1 LAPAADAAQ
10 AAADFRAETLRM
22 GKKQVRAQM
31 RKVKP
36 KAAAPTTA
44 PGQNATRRQRERYV
58 QAGGMLQ
65 GYAPDFVVR
74 LGYIAIG
81 VGVAC
86 LVVIA
91 ALLIFLRQL
100 YGWPDAIAASLAWVL
115 PIALLASFIAP
126 GFRLALKD
134 RTAEAKLVQGQLV
147 GASTVSTSMGLGLL
161 MVQTRAG
168 SEQYL
173 VAPARLKQI
182 PGNQVNVVLTVTPNL
197 RHVRSVGIM
206 GQRMVGRVEP
216 PVPPVMRQ
224 LQRLPVLTPIALA
237 LAVIIGDD
245 AIALAPVTPNDY
257 VHASL
262 SVLAGAL
269 LGGAVYG
276 ASYLLQ
282 RRMMGEV
289 QALAPRS

>member
-1 LAPAADAAQ
+1 
-10 AAADFRAETLRM
+10 M
-22 GKKQVRAQM
+22 GKKQVRTQM

-36 KAAAPTTA
+36 KASAVASTAA
-44 PGQNATRRQRERYV
+44 GQGATRKHRERYI

-65 GYAPDFVVR
+65 GYAPDFVIR

-86 LVVIA
+86 LIVIA
-91 ALLIFLRQL
+91 LLLL
-100 YGWPDAIAASLAWVL
+100 LLHSAYGWGVATVAAIAWVL

-134 RTAEAKLVQGQLV
+134 QKAEARLVQGQLV
-147 GASTVSTSMGLGLL
+147 GASTVSTAMGLGLL
-161 MVQTRAG
+161 MVQTRGG

-173 VAPARLKQI
+173 VPPARLKSI

-216 PVPPVMRQ
+216 PVPDAMRQ

-245 AIALAPVTPNDY
+245 AIAVSPIANEPL
-257 VHASL
+257 HA
-262 SVLAGAL
+262 VLAFVVGAA

-276 ASYLLQ
+276 ASFLLQ

-289 QALAPRS
+289 QALVPRS

>member
-1 LAPAADAAQ
+1 V
-10 AAADFRAETLRM
+10 
-22 GKKQVRAQM
+22 GKRQVRAQM

-36 KAAAPTTA
+36 KAAAAAAQTA
-44 PGQNATRRQRERYV
+44 PGQGATRKQRERYI
-58 QAGGMLQ
+58 QSGGMLQ
-65 GYAPDFVVR
+65 GYAPDFVIR
-74 LGYIAIG
+74 IGYIAIG
-81 VGVAC
+81 VAVACVIIGTALLLLLHGPYGWGVAI
-86 LVVIA
+86 VA
-91 ALLIFLRQL
+91 AL
-100 YGWPDAIAASLAWVL
+100 AWLL
-115 PIALLASFIAP
+115 PIALLASFVAP

-134 RTAEAKLVQGQLV
+134 QKAEARLVQGQLV
-147 GASTVSTSMGLGLL
+147 GASTVSTAMGLGLL

-173 VAPARLKQI
+173 VPPARLKQI

-216 PVPPVMRQ
+216 PIPEAMRQ

-237 LAVIIGDD
+237 VAVILGDD
-245 AIALAPVTPNDY
+245 IVAVSPIPNEPIHAVLAFV
-257 VHASL
+257 
-262 SVLAGAL
+262 AGAL

-289 QALAPRS
+289 QALVPRT

>member
-1 LAPAADAAQ
+1 
-10 AAADFRAETLRM
+10 M

-36 KAAAPTTA
+36 KVAAAPATA
-44 PGQNATRRQRERYV
+44 PGQGASRRQRERYI
-58 QAGGMLQ
+58 QSGGMLQ
-65 GYAPDFVVR
+65 GYAPDFVIR
-74 LGYIAIG
+74 LGYIALG
-81 VGVAC
+81 VAAAC
-86 LVVIA
+86 LVIGIV
-91 ALLIFLRQL
+91 LLLVL
-100 YGWPDAIAASLAWVL
+100 HGPYGWSVAAVAAIAWLL

-134 RTAEAKLVQGQLV
+134 QKAEARLVQGQLV
-147 GASTVSTSMGLGLL
+147 GASTVSTAMGLGLL
-161 MVQTRAG
+161 MVQTRGG

-216 PVPPVMRQ
+216 PVPEAMKQ

-245 AIALAPVTPNDY
+245 AVAVSPIPNELLHAALAFV
-257 VHASL
+257 V
-262 SVLAGAL
+262 GAA

-276 ASYLLQ
+276 ASFLLQ

-289 QALAPRS
+289 QAAIPRT

>member
-1 LAPAADAAQ
+1 
-10 AAADFRAETLRM
+10 M

-36 KAAAPTTA
+36 KAAAA
-44 PGQNATRRQRERYV
+44 PANAGQGATRKQRERYI
-58 QAGGMLQ
+58 QSGGMLQ
-65 GYAPDFVVR
+65 GYAPDFVIR

-81 VGVAC
+81 VGVVC
-86 LVVIA
+86 LIVMA
-91 ALLIFLRQL
+91 ALVIFLHSP
-100 YGWPDAIAASLAWVL
+100 YGWPVAVVAALAWLL
-115 PIALLASFIAP
+115 PIALLASFVAP

-134 RTAEAKLVQGQLV
+134 QKAEARLVQGQLV
-147 GASTVSTSMGLGLL
+147 GASTVSTAMGLGLL
-161 MVQTRAG
+161 MVQTRGG

-173 VAPARLKQI
+173 VPPARLKQI

-216 PVPPVMRQ
+216 PVPEAMRQ

-245 AIALAPVTPNDY
+245 AVALSPIPNEV
-257 VHASL
+257 VHA
-262 SVLAGAL
+262 VLAVVVGAA

-289 QALAPRS
+289 QAAVPRS

>member
-1 LAPAADAAQ
+1 
-10 AAADFRAETLRM
+10 M

-36 KAAAPTTA
+36 KAGATSTL
-44 PGQNATRRQRERYV
+44 PGQNSTRRQRERYV

-74 LGYIAIG
+74 LGYISVG
-81 VGVAC
+81 VGVVC
-86 LVVIA
+86 LIAIA
-91 ALLIFLRQL
+91 ASLIFLRPA
-100 YGWPDAIAASLAWVL
+100 YGLPVAIAAALAWVL
-115 PIALLASFIAP
+115 PIALLASFVAP

-224 LQRLPVLTPIALA
+224 LQRLPVITPIALA
-237 LAVIIGDD
+237 VAVIIGDD
-245 AIALAPVTPNDY
+245 GVAVAPIPNEI
-257 VHASL
+257 VHAAVA
-262 SVLAGAL
+262 VLAGAV
-269 LGGAVYG
+269 LGGAIYG
-276 ASYLLQ
+276 VSFLLQ

-289 QALAPRS
+289 QALVPRS

>member
-1 LAPAADAAQ
+1 
-10 AAADFRAETLRM
+10 M

-36 KAAAPTTA
+36 KASAASTL
-44 PGQNATRRQRERYV
+44 PGQNSTRRQRERYV

-81 VGVAC
+81 IGVVC
-86 LVVIA
+86 VIA
-91 ALLIFLRQL
+91 IAASLIFLRPA
-100 YGWPDAIAASLAWVL
+100 YGLPVAIAAALAWVL
-115 PIALLASFIAP
+115 PIALLASFVAP

-134 RTAEAKLVQGQLV
+134 RTAEARLVQGQLV

-161 MVQTRAG
+161 MVQTRGG

-237 LAVIIGDD
+237 LGVIIGDD
-245 AIALAPVTPNDY
+245 GVALAPISNQLA
-257 VHASL
+257 HASL
-262 SVLAGAL
+262 AVLAGAA
-269 LGGAVYG
+269 LGGAIYG
-276 ASYLLQ
+276 ASFLLQ

-289 QALAPRS
+289 QALVPRS